1 MHFATS
7 KDGHVYNLPY
17 QTMELHQAT
26 KAKNHAEM
34 MRLLQ
39 EHKSDPSYV
48 DSLDED
54 GNTSLHLAVLNQDI
68 RGAEVLLN
76 FGADPRFKNI
86 ENINCQDEAILTKNR
101 DLLRKVYMVSRF
113 MKWKD
118 WDEKLPSLLDLMEK
132 FVDFELSVSYDVKSK
147 LPLFNLFA
155 PSDNFKIY
163 KRGSS
168 IRLDYTL
175 VGYRNLRPLRG
186 SSSLVLFGKE
196 SPLCGKAIRID
207 HEKRMWTDALLQF
220 KSPTAE
226 ELEEE
231 IDTMLN
237 HKSKTVP
244 DFELMSSD
252 VKICRYLKNGVPFSE
267 PVGEWNCDVY
277 ELKDLKVKIMFAKN
291 PEKEKKERE
300 KEKKK
305 EADRQLKLQK
315 QLEKER
321 QRRITAGSPPSNS
334 DALCSSPVSSSEPSA
349 SSTKKT
355 KGFVQKL
362 DSIVWIAQGFPIVIK
377 DLLVLFDIIAPFN
390 AQFTEMKQLLD
401 KQLPPGF
408 PVKYVFPIMLD
419 IKASAIFTD
428 FKVREQPSIF
438 FEVPPGY
445 DYTEHGIKLEAN
457 DFFKGSKRIL
467 DKKSLKL

>member
-1 MHFATS
+1 M
-7 KDGHVYNLPY
+7 D
-17 QTMELHQAT
+17 LHRAA
-26 KAKNHAEM
+26 KSKNHTEM
-34 MRLLQ
+34 MRLLE

-54 GNTSLHLAVLNQDI
+54 GNTPLHLAVIGQDI
-68 RGAEVLLN
+68 RGAELLLN
-76 FGADPRFKNI
+76 YGADPRFKNI

-118 WDEKLPSLLDLMEK
+118 WDEKLPTLMDLMEK

-155 PSDNFKIY
+155 PSDNFKIF

-168 IRLDYTL
+168 LRLDYTL

-186 SSSLVLFGKE
+186 NSSLVLFGKE
-196 SPLCGKAIRID
+196 SPLCGQAIRID

-252 VKICRYLKNGVPFSE
+252 VKICRNMKNGVPFSE
-267 PVGEWNCDVY
+267 PIGQWHCDVY
-277 ELKDLKVKIMFAKN
+277 ELRDLKVKIMFAKN

-321 QRRITAGSPPSNS
+321 QRRISSGSPVP
-334 DALCSSPVSSSEPSA
+334 SSSEAQLSPGGNSEPIPQ
-349 SSTKKT
+349 KKS

-362 DSIVWIAQGFPIVIK
+362 DSIVWIANDFPIVIK

-428 FKVREQPSIF
+428 FKVREQPAIF

-445 DYTEHGIKLEAN
+445 DYTEHGIKLEAT

-467 DKKSLKL
+467 DKKPLKL